1 MIRREAYESGLGARS
16 PGLRARLRPATAG
29 KSRAGPRSPHENEP
43 RITWIRGS
51 SRVADADAG
60 WNYLIRASRRIQ
72 G

>member
-1 MIRREAYESGLGARS
+1 MIRRAAYESGLGARG
-16 PGLRARLRPATAG
+16 PGLRARLRPANGGEIRRRTRG
-29 KSRAGPRSPHENEP
+29 PHENEP

-51 SRVADADAG
+51 SRGADADAG